1 MLTFPIIG
9 SAFWPALAV
18 AIVLCAGLFGHVLF
32 QLRPD
37 ARAGMGARHRS
48 PGLPRVTPS
57 GTYPRRRAEPER
69 DYAEA
74 LGMAGYG
81 AS

>member
-1 MLTFPIIG
+1 MLTFSIIG

-57 GTYPRRRAEPER
+57 GTYPRRRAEGQHSFTQ
-69 DYAEA
+69 AA
-74 LGMAGYG
+74 
-81 AS
+81 